1 MKKELF
7 VLCLVLLPLYNY
19 VFAGNPTT
27 KEFNF
32 DAITEVALESSF
44 NVSIKYGAKQKV
56 VITGSDEHIEKL
68 NVRLKGKRLLLG
80 MKKGRYN
87 NLNLKA
93 EITIPYLDM
102 AIVAGSGDMEIGAF
116 DNLSNLGLIVSGS
129 GNIIT
134 TSTVAVQNTVD
145 IKISGS
151 GNIRVNGTASHS
163 NILISGSGDSR
174 ASKLKTSSNNSL
186 ISGSGNAEIDV
197 TNKLSATLSGSGN
210 VYYTGAPAIDRQEI
224 GSGRVKPNY

>member
-1 MKKELF
+1 MKKELL
-7 VLCLVLLPLYNY
+7 VLCLALLPLYNY
-19 VFAGNPTT
+19 VFATDPIT
-27 KEFNF
+27 KEFDF
-32 DAITEVALESSF
+32 GTITEVALESSF
-44 NVSIKYGAKQKV
+44 DVSIKYGAKQKV
-56 VITGSDEHIEKL
+56 VITGSEEHIEKL

-93 EITIPYLDM
+93 EITIPYLDV
-102 AIVAGSGDMEIGAF
+102 AIVAGSGDMEVGAF
-116 DNLSNLGLIVSGS
+116 DNLKNLGLIVSGS

-134 TSTVAVQNTVD
+134 TSTVTVKNTID

-151 GNIRVNGTASHS
+151 GNIHVNGTASHS

-174 ASKLKTSSNNSL
+174 ATKLKTDSNSSL
-186 ISGSGNAEIDV
+186 ISGSGNAEIDA
-197 TNKLSATLSGSGN
+197 TNKINANLSGSGN
-210 VYYTGAPAIDRQEI
+210 VYYTGSPDIERQEI